1 MELDNI
7 NLDNLINYLL
17 AGNEQ
22 PRTGMELDAAGI
34 VNSMTEKDY
43 IDQLREQVGS
53 QMTANEYERMKNY
66 AGVGQ
71 GPQSL
76 QDYGMQMGGQLTPNE
91 YEMMRNN
98 SGDIDGGSMMLPNV
112 QQAAPQAAP
121 QVTPMQQPTRP
132 GFYEQSGRTPFDG
145 YVGDGGNNIDSV
157 INSIGSDPKAL
168 DLMKKKVIE
177 SMKGS

>member
-1 MELDNI
+1 MEYDNMS
-7 NLDNLINYLL
+7 LDNLVNYLL

-34 VNSMTEKDY
+34 VNQMTEKDY

-76 QDYGMQMGGQLTPNE
+76 QDYGMQMGGQLTANE

-98 SGDIDGGSMMLPNV
+98 SGDIDGGSMGLPSV
-112 QQAAPQAAP
+112 QQPASQ
-121 QVTPMQQPTRP
+121 PMQQPARP

-145 YVGDGGNNIDSV
+145 YVGDGVNNIDSV
-157 INSIGSDPKAL
+157 INNIGSDPKAL

>member
-43 IDQLREQVGS
+43 IDQLREQAGS

-66 AGVGQ
+66 
-71 GPQSL
+71 
-76 QDYGMQMGGQLTPNE
+76 GMQMGGQLNPNE

-121 QVTPMQQPTRP
+121 QVTPMQQPARP

-145 YVGDGGNNIDSV
+145 YVGDGANNIDSV

>member
-22 PRTGMELDAAGI
+22 PRTSMELDAAGI

-43 IDQLREQVGS
+43 IDQLREQVGG
-53 QMTANEYERMKNY
+53 QITANEYER
-66 AGVGQ
+66 
-71 GPQSL
+71 L
-76 QDYGMQMGGQLTPNE
+76 QDYGTQMGGQLTPNE

-98 SGDIDGGSMMLPNV
+98 SGDIDGGSIGITNV
-112 QQAAPQAAP
+112 QQAAP
-121 QVTPMQQPTRP
+121 QVTPMQQPAIR
-132 GFYEQSGRTPFDG
+132 GFYEESGRTPFDG
-145 YVGDGGNNIDSV
+145 YIGDGVNNIDSV
-157 INSIGSDPKAL
+157 INSISNDPKAL